1 MALVF
6 MDSFDH
12 YATNDI
18 LKKWDY
24 AGGYTW
30 GSNSIDSSLQRR
42 AGTKYYWAYDHWI
55 EKDIVD
61 SVTGLDIYTFVAG
74 FVCHYQTNC
83 PNMYINL
90 TTANREI
97 QIQVSVTS
105 DGKVHI
111 YRDNILL
118 EETPQDY
125 VSPNTW
131 FHIEVKVVLHDT
143 TGSYEVRLNEVNVL
157 SGSGIDTKAFSGGV
171 AKIRLGGG
179 YYAQGCGGFDDF
191 FLLDGNASD
200 DPANPNNDF
209 LGDCRIDALLP
220 NAPGTYTQYSSNQ
233 SESANWENV
242 DDPDGSGSIG
252 LGDIDDD
259 ATFNQSKYVDKKETY
274 NVENIASLG
283 TSIYAVATNSCC
295 RKTDAGRKY
304 FKQLTRSGSTDHLSE
319 EKHLTDFYKVYQKTL
334 DVNPADSLAWEE
346 DDINAV
352 ESGTIVTL

>member
-24 AGGYTW
+24 EGGYTH
-30 GSNSIDSSLQRR
+30 GSNSIGSDLQRR
-42 AGTKYYWAYDHWI
+42 AGTKYYWAADHWI

-74 FVCHYQTNC
+74 FACHYQTNC
-83 PNMYINL
+83 PNMYIKL
-90 TTANREI
+90 TNADRQI

-105 DGKVHI
+105 DGKIHI
-111 YRDNILL
+111 YRGGTLL

-179 YYAQGCGGFDDF
+179 GYAQGYGGFDDF

-209 LGDCRIDALLP
+209 LGDCRIDCIYP
-220 NAPGTYTQYSSNQ
+220 NAAGTHTQYTP
-233 SESANWENV
+233 SEGANYQNV
-242 DDPDGSGSIG
+242 DDGTIAGG
-252 LGDIDDD
+252 GDIDGD
-259 ATFNQSKYVDKKETY
+259 TTYNESSVVDSKETY
-274 NVENIASLG
+274 NMDSISSLG
-283 TSIYAVATNSCC
+283 KPIHAIAANSCC
-295 RKTDAGRKY
+295 RKTDAGIRY
-304 FKQLTRSGSTDHLSE
+304 FKQLTISNITNHLSE
-319 EKHLTDFYKVYQKTL
+319 EKHITDSYKVYQKPL
-334 DVNPADSLAWEE
+334 DVNPDDSLAWEE
-346 DDINAV
+346 ADINAI
-352 ESGTIVTL
+352 ESGTRITV